1 MYEALAAAAFSPED
15 PEHVVEAVG
24 RVQRRNPDLSR
35 DGLACKLAGRTALLC
50 GAIGALG
57 EHVAFQALALDR
69 MLLSIARVS
78 GRPATPVERAGAA
91 AASVIAAGMAE
102 GIRRAALRTGRL
114 FPARQSSLVP
124 PVASVLAAGA
134 VTWGVAQLLG
144 LAARRY
150 FFGRGRPRT

>member
-15 PEHVVEAVG
+15 PEQVVEAVG
-24 RVQRRNPDLSR
+24 RLRRRNPDLSR
-35 DGLACKLAGRTALLC
+35 DELACRLAGRTALLC
-50 GAIGALG
+50 GAIAALG

-78 GRPATPVERAGAA
+78 GRPASPLERAGAA
-91 AASVIAAGMAE
+91 AASVLAAGMAE
-102 GIRRAALRTGRL
+102 GLRRGALRTSRL
-114 FPARQSSLVP
+114 LPARRASLLP

-134 VTWGVAQLLG
+134 VTYGAAQLLG

>member
-1 MYEALAAAAFSPED
+1 MYESLAAAAFSPED

-24 RVQRRNPDLSR
+24 RLRRRNPELSR
-35 DGLACKLAGRTALLC
+35 DELACKLASRTALLSA
-50 GAIGALG
+50 AIGALG

-78 GRPATPVERAGAA
+78 GRPASPLERAGAA
-91 AASVIAAGMAE
+91 GASVLAAGMTEAV
-102 GIRRAALRTGRL
+102 RRAAARAGRML
-114 FPARQSSLVP
+114 PARSSPLLP

-134 VTWGVAQLLG
+134 VTYGVARLLG

-150 FFGRGRPRT
+150 FFDRRRPRT

>member
-1 MYEALAAAAFSPED
+1 MYESLAAAAFSPED
-15 PEHVVEAVG
+15 PEHVVETVG
-24 RVQRRNPDLSR
+24 RLKRRNPDLSR
-35 DGLACKLAGRTALLC
+35 DELASKLAGRTALLC

-69 MLLSIARVS
+69 MLLAIARVS
-78 GRPATPVERAGAA
+78 GRPASPIERAGAA

-102 GIRRAALRTGRL
+102 GVRRAALRTSRIL
-114 FPARQSSLVP
+114 PARQSPLLP

-134 VTWGVAQLLG
+134 VTYGAARLLG